1 MLRCFYYM
9 CHCLAQIT
17 RWHQFLGLSLSKG
30 VQFESFKILEEC
42 TKKDFEKLC
51 DEFYREKSFAL
62 LIEKAKGA
70 RFFSSKEDL
79 CDLLHESL
87 QDLLKES
94 CSLITVGDSLY
105 PSFLLETKDRPL
117 CLFVK
122 GNPSLLKQEMIS
134 VVGSRRASPFAL
146 DKSFEI
152 ASFLTRLGYVIVSG
166 GAYGCDALAHK
177 GALAHG
183 GEASTLAVF
192 AGGFSHLYPKG
203 NEFLFKEILDQG
215 GALVTER
222 LWHQSSKPYDFPI
235 RNRII
240 SGLCWTTLVMDA
252 SLKSGTLVTAY
263 KALDEGR
270 NVFVLKSKAHAL
282 PASGIELLI
291 EQGALSFET
300 KEELYGLLKETEV
313 SCV

>member
-1 MLRCFYYM
+1 VLRSFYYI

-17 RWHQFLGLSLSKG
+17 RWHQFLHLALSRG
-30 VQFESFKILEEC
+30 VQSNSFKILEEF
-42 TKKDFEKLC
+42 TRKDFEDLC
-51 DEFYREKSFAL
+51 DEFYQEKSFAL
-62 LIEKAKGA
+62 LIEKARGA
-70 RFFSSKEDL
+70 GFFSSKENL
-79 CDLLHESL
+79 CELLYESL
-87 QDLLKES
+87 QDLLNES
-94 CSLITVGDSLY
+94 CFLITLSDSLY
-105 PSFLLETKDRPL
+105 PSLLLETEDRPL

-122 GNPSLLKQEMIS
+122 GNPFVLKQEMIS
-134 VVGSRRASPFAL
+134 IVGSRRACPFAL

-152 ASFLTRLGYVIVSG
+152 ATFLKRLGYVIVSG

-177 GALAHG
+177 GALSQE

-203 NEFLFKEILDQG
+203 NESLFKEILDKG
-215 GALVTER
+215 GALLTER
-222 LWHQSSKPYDFPI
+222 LWKQSSRPYDFPI

-240 SGLCWTTLVMDA
+240 SGLCRTTLVMDA

-270 NVFVLKSKAHAL
+270 NVFVLKSKAHGIL
-282 PASGIELLI
+282 ASGIELLI

-300 KEELYGLLKETEV
+300 REELHTLLKENEV
-313 SCV
+313 ICV

>member
-30 VQFESFKILEEC
+30 IQSESFKILEEC

-51 DEFYREKSFAL
+51 DEFYQEKSFAL

-183 GEASTLAVF
+183 RDASTLAVF

-270 NVFVLKSKAHAL
+270 NVFVLKSKACGL

-300 KEELYGLLKETEV
+300 EEELHMLLQENEV
-313 SCV
+313 HCV